1 MGIGISLLYVLFAP
15 GNAHLEAG
23 VVKRL
28 CSIIWQLCNR
38 VFHMNTQETESNP
51 WFIKVSIVYIN
62 W

>member
-38 VFHMNTQETESNP
+38 VFHMNTQETAL
-51 WFIKVSIVYIN
+51 Y
-62 W
+62 